1 MKLQRLLS
9 VLILLALVGCQNT
22 STKNNGSRTTKP
34 TEKQWNLTILLDLSD
49 RIALL
54 PTDGI
59 SISQMMRDTA
69 VINAITL
76 HFIKEH
82 LGHKR
87 VISMKDKLQVQ
98 FLPAP
103 SDPKINQ
110 WAAEL
115 QADFEGCDKKD
126 SLYDNLQDK
135 FRINIYNIYETSIQ
149 TSKFEGADIWGFF
162 KNDVRFFIK
171 DPAVYRNILVI
182 LTDGYLYNKHTKTK
196 QGNRYS
202 YLTSPLL
209 KTTFGNNPNWKDQAE
224 KLDFGLLVPQQNLSD
239 LEVLLLELSPS
250 SYRQD
255 EMLKHFLGKWLNEMG
270 VSRYEIYTTDPNTI
284 NTKRRIEYFLKSDKS
299 NN

>member
-22 STKNNGSRTTKP
+22 SIKNNGSGTIKP

-49 RIALL
+49 RIALP
-54 PTDGI
+54 PTDGS

-69 VINAITL
+69 VINAITM

-82 LGHKR
+82 MGQKR
-87 VISMKDKLQVQ
+87 IISMKDKLQVL

-115 QADFEGCDKKD
+115 QADFEECNKKD
-126 SLYDNLQDK
+126 SLYNNLQDN
-135 FRINIYNIYETSIQ
+135 FRISIRNIYKASIQ
-149 TSKFEGADIWGFF
+149 TNKFEGADIWGFF
-162 KNDVRFFIK
+162 KNDIRFFIK

-182 LTDGYLYNKHTKTK
+182 LTDGYLYNKHTKAK

-209 KTTFGNNPNWKDQAE
+209 KTTFGNNLNWKDQAE

-239 LEVLLLELSPS
+239 LEVLLLELNPS

-255 EMLKHFLGKWLNEMG
+255 EMLKHFLEKWLNEMG
-270 VSRYEIYTTDPNTI
+270 VSRHEIYTTDPNTI
-284 NTKRRIEYFLKSDKS
+284 NTKRRIEHFLKNDE
-299 NN
+299 